1 MRGQKER
8 AENQYI
14 PEILLNNLRVN
25 GDKISVEL
33 KQDLY
38 ENLFKRYRKV
48 TVKRLRNYL
57 IQEGIVEKGVDL
69 SGIDGDFKASLKSY
83 HDLKKSSLVYRFQ
96 KQNRSS

>member
-57 IQEGIVEKGVDL
+57 IQEGIVEKRGGFVWDRRGFQSIVEVL
-69 SGIDGDFKASLKSY
+69 S
-83 HDLKKSSLVYRFQ
+83 
-96 KQNRSS
+96 

>member
-14 PEILLNNLRVN
+14 PGILLNNLRVN

-57 IQEGIVEKGVDL
+57 IQEGIVEKRGGFVWDRRGFQSIVEVL
-69 SGIDGDFKASLKSY
+69 S
-83 HDLKKSSLVYRFQ
+83 
-96 KQNRSS
+96 